1 MGVCRT
7 HDAANLMAAA
17 PKASWPRVR
26 ALLHAVYDQPDAG
39 SVHAQ
44 FDRVLD
50 ALVDK
55 LPDVHDHLDAARAD
69 ILAFTAFPKAI
80 WRQIWSNNPQER
92 LNREIRRRTDV
103 VGIFPDRDALVR
115 LVGAVLA
122 EQHDEWT
129 EGRRY
134 LGLDILARSRVSA
147 VPDTGPE
154 VTTTENMQALS
165 A

>member
-1 MGVCRT
+1 V
-7 HDAANLMAAA
+7 HDQYDRLIDAIAA
-17 PKASWPRVR
+17 
-26 ALLHAVYDQPDAG
+26 
-39 SVHAQ
+39 
-44 FDRVLD
+44 
-50 ALVDK
+50 K
-55 LPDVHDHLDAARAD
+55 LPKVAAHLDAARPD
-69 ILAFTAFPKAI
+69 VLAFTAFPKEL

-103 VGIFPDRDALVR
+103 VGIFPGRDSLIR

-134 LGLDILARSRVSA
+134 LGLDVLARSRITHA
-147 VPDTGPE
+147 PGTTE
-154 VTTTENMQALS
+154 VTPDNDLQALS